1 MMKNLEVLE
10 EIRKQGKILIE
21 TKRDEFV
28 KQNLLSDEFIQM
40 MQKNKKPFELL
51 MSYYQCAIMEIETK
65 FRVLNQEYSLSYD
78 QNPIEG
84 IKTRVKSYESIMRK
98 IRVKDIPVT
107 LESIEENIRD
117 IAGVR
122 VICAFQD
129 DIYKLA
135 KCFLDQDDVIL
146 IQKKDYIANPK
157 PSGYRSLHLIVK
169 TPIFLKEGKKMIT
182 VEVQLRTIAMDFWA
196 SLEHKLRY
204 KKSIPEEQSKYLAEE
219 MMDCAQISSALDER
233 MQKVR
238 DVIMQAEEKEEEKS
252 SGVEPLMLR
261 GLTERIRQKTF

>member
-1 MMKNLEVLE
+1 MKNLEVLE
-10 EIRKQGKILIE
+10 EIRKQGKNLIE

-122 VICAFQD
+122 VICSFPS
-129 DIYKLA
+129 DIYNKVGQVVLEGHIQHCVRDGIEHGDA
-135 KCFLDQDDVIL
+135 DQ
-146 IQKKDYIANPK
+146 
-157 PSGYRSLHLIVK
+157 
-169 TPIFLKEGKKMIT
+169 
-182 VEVQLRTIAMDFWA
+182 TIAQFTKA
-196 SLEHKLRY
+196 V
-204 KKSIPEEQSKYLAEE
+204 
-219 MMDCAQISSALDER
+219 ER
-233 MQKVR
+233 FANMK
-238 DVIMQAEEKEEEKS
+238 
-252 SGVEPLMLR
+252 
-261 GLTERIRQKTF
+261 

>member
-10 EIRKQGKILIE
+10 EIKKQGKNLIG

-28 KQNLLSDEFIQM
+28 KQNLLSDEFIEM
-40 MQKNKKPFELL
+40 MQKNKKPFDLL

-122 VICAFQD
+122 VICSFPS

-135 KCFLDQDDVIL
+135 DSFLKQDDITL
-146 IQKKDYIANPK
+146 IERKDYIQHPK
-157 PSGYRSLHLIVK
+157 ESGYRSLHLIVSV
-169 TPIFLKEGKKMIT
+169 PIFLQDGKRNMT

-204 KKSIPEEQSKYLAEE
+204 KKDIPADKAKYLEDE
-219 MMDCAQISSALDER
+219 MLACAQISADLDMR
-233 MQKVR
+233 MQNVR
-238 DVIMQAEEKEEEKS
+238 DVIAENAKPDEQSLLLKDLS
-252 SGVEPLMLR
+252 
-261 GLTERIRQKTF
+261 